1 MVRIVL
7 LPIGTFPHEQLS
19 GLAKGIE
26 RTIYNSKVAISRE
39 TLSPPERAFDP
50 IRKQYLASDVL
61 RNIAKAY
68 GDPFKHL
75 CLGVTKLDLYAPG
88 LNFIFGE
95 ADRIE
100 GVAIVSS
107 HRLKASFYGDPE
119 NEDLLKE
126 RLLKEAVHE
135 IGHLLGLSHCKNPSC
150 VMRFSNWIGE
160 VDSKSA
166 YYCSSCNKKVKTSS
180 RDLVLF

>member
-1 MVRIVL
+1 MVRVVL
-7 LPIGTFPHEQLS
+7 VPIGDVPNKQLS
-19 GLAKGIE
+19 DLAKGLE
-26 RTIYNSKVAISRE
+26 QVIYNSKVVVSKE
-39 TLSPPERAFDP
+39 PLKPPENALDLARG
-50 IRKQYLASDVL
+50 QYLASEIL
-61 RNIAKAY
+61 RRIAKAY

-75 CLGVTKLDLYAPG
+75 CLGVTTLDLYAPG

-107 HRLKASFYGDPE
+107 HRLKASFYGGPE
-119 NEDLLKE
+119 DERLLNE

-135 IGHLLGLSHCKNPSC
+135 VGHLLGLPHCKGPSC

-160 VDSKSA
+160 VDAKEVKF
-166 YYCSSCNKKVKTSS
+166 CPNCNNKVKTSS
-180 RDLVLF
+180 KDFVLF